1 MKRLGFPQEAIN
13 TVWTVLAA
21 VLNLGNLQFES
32 GENEGTEIGNKD
44 VLKKVGSLLDVSSMQ
59 ELEESLTGRV
69 IAAHGEVVRKL
80 HNKDDALRAR
90 DAFAKVSLN
99 LLCRMSYYLLCV
111 CVTFDPSIHSVS
123 DDVSSYFF
131 L

>member
-13 TVWTVLAA
+13 TVWSVLAA

-44 VLKKVGSLLDVSSMQ
+44 VLKKVASLLDVSSLQ

-80 HNKDDALRAR
+80 HNKDDAQRAR

-99 LLCRMSYYLLCV
+99 LLCKMSYYLL
-111 CVTFDPSIHSVS
+111 
-123 DDVSSYFF
+123 
-131 L
+131 

>member
-13 TVWTVLAA
+13 TVWSVLAA

-44 VLKKVGSLLDVSSMQ
+44 VLKKVASLLDVSSLQ

-80 HNKDDALRAR
+80 HNKDDAQRAR
-90 DAFAKVSLN
+90 DAFVKVSLN
-99 LLCRMSYYLLCV
+99 LLCKMSYYLLCV
-111 CVTFDPSIHSVS
+111 YVTFDTSIFSV
-123 DDVSSYFF
+123 VSVVC
-131 L
+131 